1 MSAGDLVNNLGKLEQ
16 KLKQVNFRNFRRSEL
31 LSGTVDIYISIY
43 GYVFSDFSREL
54 SKLIASHELE
64 LYGKTSKR
72 FVDNLY
78 LIVRDILHYK
88 PPINKEM
95 LLSNCG
101 FVEMKMIMCTEILEL
116 VLAKCKELIS
126 SENKR
131 KICRKPGYLPLSVP
145 GNNANKNN
153 NNIKHVSG
161 NKHATNTTVSKREP
175 LQHKISIQANEKKL
189 KAVTETEN
197 TDKTTKVKSSHLFCH
212 LSSNYSRLSG
222 DQVSSEIPRHSKSND
237 CAIAKNPVS
246 KCSVAPSSYSKSKS
260 VVLEKQGLPRQK
272 VRIKVLKG
280 PLQINDGFSG
290 VPMII
295 PPEKL
300 SSSNHVSFYQDS
312 VPNIKSSGILSP
324 TKPTEQG
331 TINATVP
338 VSVVNITTTTIPKS
352 RENAVTITTS
362 GLKDGGFTDLTS
374 STSTIIN
381 HTRNKPRKVHRP
393 VAADTM
399 PKYTNTSISILT
411 TPAED
416 TAPAESKLMENTAVL
431 KPPDANNQPQKM
443 NLLTYCGS
451 YAVGSTKVAS
461 VQNLKASNNDR
472 SQTENVLSQIKDLS
486 QNLTSSAE
494 ALQQMRERS
503 HQWDMQKA
511 FLNCSGQNKEN
522 TPTLNNKTVPGMSGG
537 KIKQDSVD
545 LDKTKESEDP
555 THQLDYWIAKMN
567 LMECAVK
574 SLESKFKSL

>member
-31 LSGTVDIYISIY
+31 LSGTLDIYVSIY

-145 GNNANKNN
+145 GNNATKN
-153 NNIKHVSG
+153 NNIKH
-161 NKHATNTTVSKREP
+161 ANTTVSKREP

-189 KAVTETEN
+189 KVVTETEN
-197 TDKTTKVKSSHLFCH
+197 TDKTAKVKSSHLFCH
-212 LSSNYSRLSG
+212 PSSNYSRLSE

-237 CAIAKNPVS
+237 CVIAKNPVS
-246 KCSVAPSSYSKSKS
+246 KCNVAPSSYSKSKS
-260 VVLEKQGLPRQK
+260 VILEKQGLPRQK

-290 VPMII
+290 VPRII
-295 PPEKL
+295 PPEEL
-300 SSSNHVSFYQDS
+300 SGSNHVSFYQDS
-312 VPNIKSSGILSP
+312 VPSIKSSVILSP

-331 TINATVP
+331 TITNATVP

-362 GLKDGGFTDLTS
+362 GSKDGVLNDLTS
-374 STSTIIN
+374 NTSTIIN
-381 HTRNKPRKVHRP
+381 HTHNKPRKVHRP
-393 VAADTM
+393 VTTDTM
-399 PKYTNTSISILT
+399 SKYTDTGITILKR
-411 TPAED
+411 PPKD
-416 TAPAESKLMENTAVL
+416 IAPAESKLMENTTVL
-431 KPPDANNQPQKM
+431 KPPDANNQPKHI
-443 NLLTYCGS
+443 NLLTSCGS
-451 YAVGSTKVAS
+451 YVVGPTKVAS
-461 VQNLKASNNDR
+461 VQNLKACHNER
-472 SQTENVLSQIKDLS
+472 SEAENVLSQIKDLS

-494 ALQQMRERS
+494 TLQQMRERS
-503 HQWDMQKA
+503 HQWDMQNA
-511 FLNCSGQNKEN
+511 FLNCSEQNKEN
-522 TPTLNNKTVPGMSGG
+522 TPTLNNKTVPGISGCT
-537 KIKQDSVD
+537 IKQDSVD
-545 LDKTKESEDP
+545 LGKTKESEDS